1 MSGETGRF
9 GFTAKAP
16 AHRPPCCR
24 PPPWCH
30 APTRGAQRAWT
41 RQCSAFCPDE
51 GRQPAGPRVP
61 MGGLIPKKSIQKAH
75 FLILVLTERFEV
87 RILFAE
93 PNCFPP
99 NANALLVDTIY
110 LALLRKISPIT
121 ACISRRYCSPFPVVE
136 SRRGWLQIF
145 LGRRRSPEFS
155 VSPESAARG

>member
-1 MSGETGRF
+1 
-9 GFTAKAP
+9 
-16 AHRPPCCR
+16 
-24 PPPWCH
+24 
-30 APTRGAQRAWT
+30 
-41 RQCSAFCPDE
+41 
-51 GRQPAGPRVP
+51 